1 MAFGV
6 VVFRGSGGNVSL
18 GGVVGHG
25 GCSGVGGGVMEA
37 VVVDIVVARRVF

>member
-1 MAFGV
+1 M
-6 VVFRGSGGNVSL
+6 SL

-37 VVVDIVVARRVF
+37 VVVDIVVARRVVAVLFCEGTNSV

>member
-1 MAFGV
+1 M
-6 VVFRGSGGNVSL
+6 SL

-37 VVVDIVVARRVF
+37 VFFDIVVACRVF